1 MVTLRL
7 EYFLTSLAV
16 SSSVR
21 NEFMRTRGTS
31 VLYVLFTSSVNIMM
45 AVYTNLFRCSS
56 CCTVRSRVVRSFLT
70 GIVHVGPLQSVSM
83 QK

>member
-45 AVYTNLFRCSS
+45 AV
-56 CCTVRSRVVRSFLT
+56 
-70 GIVHVGPLQSVSM
+70 
-83 QK
+83 